1 MLNTIAIM
9 VLIVIATRVCK
20 IYKNGG
26 VTNVATEV
34 YEAGS
39 HMIASSIIFGIF
51 MFILS

>member
-1 MLNTIAIM
+1 MLNAIAII
-9 VLIVIATRVCK
+9 VLIVIGTR
-20 IYKNGG
+20 INSIRKNGG

-39 HMIASSIIFGIF
+39 HLIASFIVFGIF